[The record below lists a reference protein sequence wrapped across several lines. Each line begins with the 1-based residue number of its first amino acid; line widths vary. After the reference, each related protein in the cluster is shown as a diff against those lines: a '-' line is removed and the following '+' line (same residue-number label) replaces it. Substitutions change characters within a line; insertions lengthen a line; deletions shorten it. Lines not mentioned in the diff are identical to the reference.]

1 MIRRLSVVLG
11 LLGLHSLSVIAG
23 GAKKGAQGSIP
34 SSDTVTNLKGG
45 AFAPPPA
52 QSVKGVQARRRSDH
66 PREAKEVDDETTS
79 NSPSWFPSFQFKIDP
94 STKLKI
100 RKFLFK
106 DRTKLEIGAD
116 FNSQLSSWQ
125 FRAAWE
131 DKLIGGKIGIK
142 GREVDYTKTW
152 MVGFSDNEM
161 LNARL
166 RLKFAV
172 DMLDGRTYARFGF
185 RTEETQ
191 SGARGGF
198 PLETKVLLDRVGN
211 ATARRE
217 GHIFAELKGRVA
229 VPAPNMEFRSERP
242 RGKKLDVDL
251 GDVAMS
257 LDELNLLLHF

>member
-1 MIRRLSVVLG
+1 MAAEVEDDLSPY
-11 LLGLHSLSVIAG
+11 S
-23 GAKKGAQGSIP
+23 Q
-34 SSDTVTNLKGG
+34 
-45 AFAPPPA
+45 
-52 QSVKGVQARRRSDH
+52 
-66 PREAKEVDDETTS
+66 
-79 NSPSWFPSFQFKIDP
+79 PSWFPSFQFKIDP

-106 DRTKLEIGAD
+106 DKTKLEVGAD

-185 RTEETQ
+185 RTEEVPAIYLPFHLPCLHGKRVYGVTCAACSRGRVAASRWKPKCCWTGWGTPQ
-191 SGARGGF
+191 RGARG
-198 PLETKVLLDRVGN
+198 
-211 ATARRE
+211 A
-217 GHIFAELKGRVA
+217 
-229 VPAPNMEFRSERP
+229 SSP
-242 RGKKLDVDL
+242 R
-251 GDVAMS
+251 
-257 LDELNLLLHF
+257 